1 MFWVETCSVR
11 VDKGQT
17 RVQETNLR
25 DTDYSELK
33 RRKKRGMS
41 ITALSQV
48 VQFQFSLRGRIL
60 QNVAQHRLNQKKTL
74 DEVLSVLR
82 KLEFIP

>member
-1 MFWVETCSVR
+1 MASTGYFGKLNPTLVFVVPLAMFWVETCSVR

-60 QNVAQHRLNQKKTL
+60 QNVA
-74 DEVLSVLR
+74 
-82 KLEFIP
+82 

>member
-1 MFWVETCSVR
+1 
-11 VDKGQT
+11 
-17 RVQETNLR
+17 
-25 DTDYSELK
+25 
-33 RRKKRGMS
+33 MS

-60 QNVAQHRLNQKKTL
+60 QNVAQYRFNQKKTL

-82 KLEFIP
+82 KLEFIPWPHYWCDLLGYTSFPIHDFIICGEHVTWSE